1 MIDRG
6 SQQASPRTH
15 LAASDEAPS
24 TPPTARSRGLD
35 DEAWRDP
42 TIWSDEAEHAFWRQ
56 RRKARREQRT
66 RRSHDESQCLKS
78 FFDTIDLADGFV
90 KERGIR
96 TVTISHITG
105 SVAKPCQFTPDFR
118 PSEDG
123 MKDRWKRAY
132 SVTHGLRG
140 YQPVTL
146 LQVEHEYFVEDGHY
160 RISVVKAIGGET
172 IEANVKE
179 WNSRHKRQDSGRSS
193 ESAFVSEGPE

>member
-1 MIDRG
+1 M
-6 SQQASPRTH
+6 
-15 LAASDEAPS
+15 
-24 TPPTARSRGLD
+24 
-35 DEAWRDP
+35 
-42 TIWSDEAEHAFWRQ
+42 
-56 RRKARREQRT
+56 
-66 RRSHDESQCLKS
+66 
-78 FFDTIDLADGFV
+78 DLAGGFL

-146 LQVEHEYFVEDGHY
+146 LQVEDEYFVEDGHN
-160 RISVVKAIGGET
+160 RISVVKALGGET

-179 WNSRHKRQDSGRSS
+179 WNALHQTQNSGATS
-193 ESAFVSEGPE
+193 ESAFVSEGAE